1 MKFKLLLFLA
11 FFAGISVRSCNKTI
25 EYSDLYVSDGF
36 INVSVSGTTIRDSV
50 VNMSFLAD
58 KYAKSDMST
67 ASIYIPVDR
76 DQDYYTFKVFRSED
90 YTKSKYF
97 KFQITVIGDSLVD
110 ATLTT
115 YILDQFEDNRYMEL
129 SLNTTSRN
137 KSFSDLNFDED
148 TRTLS
153 GNFEYVPNI
162 HREMI
167 VSGNFEVTL
176 NEIVPFK

>member
-1 MKFKLLLFLA
+1 MLYEV
-11 FFAGISVRSCNKTI
+11 IT
-25 EYSDLYVSDGF
+25 DLYVSDGF

-97 KFQITVIGDSLVD
+97 KFQITVIGV
-110 ATLTT
+110 
-115 YILDQFEDNRYMEL
+115 I
-129 SLNTTSRN
+129 TSY
-137 KSFSDLNFDED
+137 S
-148 TRTLS
+148 
-153 GNFEYVPNI
+153 I
-162 HREMI
+162 HYTKLYEH
-167 VSGNFEVTL
+167 
-176 NEIVPFK
+176 